1 MVKHNV
7 NCAVGSKKVKN
18 MRPGCAAKSGF
29 VWSWHTSSIVKS
41 NTAFSSYTAKASN
54 LARENKHF
62 QAVGLFEKQ
71 NYCRFSSCG
80 RLMIQF
86 VIYFNTSFS
95 TGLRYLSCTTINGHL
110 RDSKFFFP
118 LQYMRHYQQVKSFF
132 FLQETSLTWTL
143 QEKMTT
149 ILYKISK
156 AFDIFC
162 SVVTG
167 SKCLYLQ

>member
-62 QAVGLFEKQ
+62 QAVGLFDKQ

-132 FLQETSLTWTL
+132 FFTGNILDMDITGENDHHTL
-143 QEKMTT
+143 QNQQDFWH
-149 ILYKISK
+149 ILL
-156 AFDIFC
+156 
-162 SVVTG
+162 VTS

>member
-1 MVKHNV
+1 MVKYNV

-29 VWSWHTSSIVKS
+29 VWSRHTSSIVKS

-86 VIYFNTSFS
+86 IIYFNTSFS
-95 TGLRYLSCTTINGHL
+95 TGLRYLSCATINGHL
-110 RDSKFFFP
+110 RDSKFFS
-118 LQYMRHYQQVKSFF
+118 HYNTPVIISKWNLFF

-143 QEKMTT
+143 QEEMTT

>member
-86 VIYFNTSFS
+86 IIYFNTSFS
-95 TGLRYLSCTTINGHL
+95 TGLRYLSCATINGHL
-110 RDSKFFFP
+110 RDSKFFS
-118 LQYMRHYQQVKSFF
+118 HYNTPVIISKWNLFF
-132 FLQETSLTWTL
+132 FTRNILDMDITGENDHHTL
-143 QEKMTT
+143 QNQQGLWH
-149 ILYKISK
+149 ILL
-156 AFDIFC
+156 
-162 SVVTG
+162 VTG